1 MITIKTLKSG
11 KKKISSSYFD
21 DVKML
26 KKSLSETDFRGM
38 RAEKGN
44 IFDLETFS
52 MENAIMQIMTWEKG
66 CREVTNYVKDLNAN
80 QAADIE
86 TVYMG
91 EDYDKAGFT
100 GQGI

>member
-1 MITIKTLKSG
+1 MERITILPETTQRPLTL
-11 KKKISSSYFD
+11 
-21 DVKML
+21 M
-26 KKSLSETDFRGM
+26 GM

-52 MENAIMQIMTWEKG
+52 MENAIMQIMTWKKG